1 MAGRQMWKSL
11 EVGFR
16 GRGVWKSW
24 KGSGGSGNREP
35 MATGD
40 GNSVGR
46 SLCIGYRMEME
57 KDDIET

>member
-24 KGSGGSGNREP
+24 RGSGGSWNGEP

-40 GNSVGR
+40 GNSVDR
-46 SLCIGYRMEME
+46 SLCIVYEWRW